1 MVQPS
6 ILVAIDLP
14 IDPSQLN
21 PATEIARAADWSI
34 HLLHVMGPH
43 VTPPLDSAL
52 EPSILGEE
60 SNQVEAL
67 AIQLR
72 ESGLKVTAHTIAGPT
87 VEVILEQAAAQ
98 RSKLIA
104 IVGHKHHLAHRITL
118 GSVES
123 TLLKVAGC
131 PVLVL
136 PSLDDKTTPVIPPDG
151 LGTATDRLIEILER
165 TKTDGEF
172 EDLRSAALAQRGEPE
187 SEEKRQKLSSRLQES
202 VGRFETDHPSITRAV
217 NDVAYYL
224 SGLGI

>member
-1 MVQPS
+1 MAQPS
-6 ILVAIDLP
+6 ILVAVDLP
-14 IDPSQLN
+14 IDISQLD
-21 PATEIARAADWSI
+21 PATELARAAGWSI

-43 VTPPLDSAL
+43 VTPALDSAA
-52 EPSILGEE
+52 EPSLLGEE
-60 SNQVEAL
+60 SEQVETV

-72 ESGLKVTAHTIAGPT
+72 QSNLEVLTHTIAGPT

-98 RSKLIA
+98 KSKLIA

-123 TLLKVAGC
+123 TLLKVADC

-136 PSLDDKTTPVIPPDG
+136 PARDDQTVSTIPIDG

-165 TKTDGEF
+165 TQTDGEF
-172 EDLRSAALAQRGEPE
+172 EDLRTAALAQRDEPG
-187 SEEKRQKLSSRLQES
+187 SEEKRAKFSTRLQET
-202 VGRFETDHPSITRAV
+202 VGRFESDHPSITRAV

-224 SGLGI
+224 SGLGL